1 MAVETPTTLTIRAVG
16 RQGPRMMQ
24 AMFDVIPFTF
34 NFEEDS
40 IAAGAASGA
49 TVTVTGAALGDLVL
63 VALGTAGAETQAFGN
78 VTAAN
83 TVQINV
89 ANLDLAAAD
98 TSHATVGVG
107 KGVVLKWKDNI
118 WGNPAS

>member
-1 MAVETPTTLTIRAVG
+1 MAVETPTTLTLANAGQRGA
-16 RQGPRMMQ
+16 RQFQGL
-24 AMFDVIPFTF
+24 FDVIPFTF

-49 TVTVTGAALGDLVL
+49 TISVTGAAVGDLVL
-63 VALGTAGAETQAFGN
+63 ASLGQAAAELAVTGN

-89 ANLDLAAAD
+89 ENLDIAAAD
-98 TSHATVGVG
+98 TSQATVAKG
-107 KGVVLKWKDNI
+107 KGVVLKFKDNI
-118 WGNPAS
+118 FGDL

>member
-1 MAVETPTTLTIRAVG
+1 MAVETPTTLTIANVG
-16 RQGPRMMQ
+16 AKGPKQFQGL
-24 AMFDVIPFTF
+24 FDVIPFTF

-49 TVTVTGAALGDLVL
+49 TIAVSGAAVGDLVL
-63 VALGTAGAETQAFGN
+63 ASLGQAAAELSVTGN

-89 ANLDLAAAD
+89 ENLDIAAAD
-98 TSHATVGVG
+98 TSQATVAEG
-107 KGVVLKWKDNI
+107 KGVVLKFKANVF
-118 WGNPAS
+118 AEL

>member
-1 MAVETPTTLTIRAVG
+1 
-16 RQGPRMMQ
+16 
-24 AMFDVIPFTF
+24 MFKCIPFTF

-40 IAAGAASGA
+40 IAAGAASGG
-49 TVTVTGAALGDLVL
+49 TITVTGAAVGDLVL
-63 VALGTAGAETQAFGN
+63 VTLGQAGAELQAFGN

-98 TSHATVGVG
+98 TTQATVAEG
-107 KGVVLKWKDNI
+107 KGVVLKWQDNVY
-118 WGNPAS
+118 GGL

>member
-1 MAVETPTTLTIRAVG
+1 MAVETPTTLTVRQVG

-24 AMFDVIPFTF
+24 AMFDIIPFTF

-40 IAAGAASGA
+40 IAAGAASGGTF
-49 TVTVTGAALGDLVL
+49 TVNGAAVGDLVL
-63 VALGTAGAETQAFGN
+63 ASLGQAGAELAVSGN

-89 ANLDLAAAD
+89 ANLDIAAAD
-98 TSHATVGVG
+98 TSQATVAAG
-107 KGVVLKWKDNI
+107 KGVVLKWKDNV
-118 WGNPAS
+118 WGNPAN